1 MENLTPTPIVDDK
14 APEPKAAPKVEP
26 KAPKS
31 YVVASRDTWGI
42 LEDKFGKDIAEKNG
56 ITNGQP
62 LVEGQVL
69 EVR

>member
-1 MENLTPTPIVDDK
+1 MEPVTPTPIVDDK
-14 APEPKAAPKVEP
+14 APELKATP

-56 ITNGQP
+56 LTNGQP